1 MNANTLPRTLVFNRA
16 DGMTVAFPI
25 KWEDVPTLI
34 DSEWEMVKTPT
45 LSVDDDEYLSD
56 FVGHD
61 IMPRVQYLWIDGNE
75 TWSAKET
82 NIWTGEYVGTYS
94 LV

>member
-1 MNANTLPRTLVFNRA
+1 MSLPKTLKFARV
-16 DGMTVAFPI
+16 DGMTVSFPI
-25 KWEDVPTLI
+25 VWDDVRVLV

-61 IMPRVQYLWIDGNE
+61 IMPRVQYLWIDGNGILSADE
-75 TWSAKET
+75 TSIDADGY
-82 NIWTGEYVGTYS
+82 IGTYT
-94 LV
+94 LI